1 MRQMFLCIALL
12 GLTTSFFGQATPAA
26 TPKPKTKTS
35 TAAKAPVK
43 KPAVPAGNPTAVF
56 NTTAGMM
63 HCTLFEKDTPVTVE
77 NFIGLATGKKDWK
90 NPASGVT
97 KHNTPLYDGTIFHR
111 VIPEFMA
118 QGGDPL
124 GTGTGDP
131 GYRFKDEFVD
141 TLTFDRPGRL
151 AMANSGPNTNGSQ
164 FFITEVPTPWLNG
177 KHTIFGQCD
186 DATVALVKKI
196 ARLPQDARNMPLTP
210 IRIVHLTI
218 QRGAPTSTMPK
229 TKPPV
234 HKSTGGGIASGAGA
248 KKPAAGTAP
257 KKPETTPQ

>member
-1 MRQMFLCIALL
+1 MRKLFLCLALL
-12 GLTTSFFGQATPAA
+12 GATNTSFAQTTSAVK
-26 TPKPKTKTS
+26 PKPKTS
-35 TAAKAPVK
+35 TTAKAPMK
-43 KPAVPAGNPTAVF
+43 KPAAPTGIPTAVF
-56 NTTAGMM
+56 NTSAGTMR
-63 HCTLFEKDTPVTVE
+63 CTLFEKDTPVTVE

-131 GYRFKDEFVD
+131 GYKFQDEFVD
-141 TLTFDRPGRL
+141 TLKFDRAGRL

-196 ARLPQDARNMPLTP
+196 ARLPQDANNKPLTP

-218 QRGAPTSTMPK
+218 QRGGATTPMRHPVVHGATGVK
-229 TKPPV
+229 KPAVATP
-234 HKSTGGGIASGAGA
+234 A
-248 KKPAAGTAP
+248 KKPSGAA
-257 KKPETTPQ
+257 Q